1 VDRFLF
7 CYYLVLWLVVI
18 WLFLFLADIDGT
30 SSNSSDMNN
39 IVERSTNGAI
49 GPNDIVTNIIA
60 QQIIGKL
67 INKQNY

>member
-1 VDRFLF
+1 MDRFLF

-30 SSNSSDMNN
+30 SSNSADINKL
-39 IVERSTNGAI
+39 VERSTDGAI

-67 INKQNY
+67 INK